1 MSATSVLQSLVDRPF
16 VRRGVDAALGRYA
29 QRRVS
34 YLDTVSAASL
44 QRATLLRLVRLAK
57 NTAFGRDHDFAKVR
71 SVEDYQARVPLRD
84 YETFWQQY
92 WQKPFPFLDNVTW
105 PTAIPYFALSS
116 GTTTGTTKYIP
127 ISPQML
133 ASNRRAATT
142 MLAFF
147 LSAHPRTPLFTG
159 RIFFLGGSTDLRDL
173 SAEAKNSKTNGILEN
188 GKAGHPS
195 VDFLFSWRHDKPVLA
210 GDLSGIAT
218 REVSDI
224 IRPYTFPPLEVAL
237 ERDWEKKMFMLAEQS
252 AKLPITLIGGV
263 PSWLLVFFEKLK
275 QITGKA
281 TIADI
286 WPTLGLVVH
295 GGTKFDPYRTLFQQ
309 MIGSNAVHY
318 LDIFPASEGFLA
330 SEDPRYGLL
339 RLIPDNQIFF
349 EFVPVD
355 ELGKDKPA
363 RHTVANLEPGVQ
375 YAVLLTT
382 CAGLWSYILGDTV
395 CFEKR
400 DPPLFR
406 FTGRTKYF
414 LSAFGEHLIS
424 EEVERAVTMA
434 AEQTKATVVD
444 FHVGPLFPDSP
455 SVPGRHLYLIEFA
468 QRPADIAQFT
478 VSLDQ
483 ALCRINE
490 DYEAHRKGD
499 LTMLAPEVRLMPRGG
514 FAEWMRSKGKLGGQH
529 KVPRMDNTGAIT
541 RELCEWLK
549 NR

>member
-1 MSATSVLQSLVDRPF
+1 MSASSVLQRLVDKPF
-16 VRRGVDAALGRYA
+16 VRRGVDAVVGRYA
-29 QRRVS
+29 RRRVTH
-34 YLDTVSAASL
+34 LDDVSAASL
-44 QRATLLRLVRLAK
+44 QRATLLRLVRLAR
-57 NTAFGRDHDFAKVR
+57 NTKFGHDHDFARIR
-71 SVEDYQARVPLRD
+71 SVEDYQALVPPRD

-92 WQKPFPFLDNVTW
+92 WQKPFPFLYNVTW

-133 ASNRRAATT
+133 TSNRRAATT
-142 MLAFF
+142 MLSYLLA
-147 LSAHPRTPLFTG
+147 AHPKTPLFTG

-173 SAEAKNSKTNGILEN
+173 SAEERAKNTNGTITD
-188 GKAGHPS
+188 GRPS
-195 VDFLFSWRHDKPVLA
+195 YHGQPVLA
-210 GDLSGIAT
+210 GDLSAIAT

-224 IRPYTFPPLEVAL
+224 IRPFTFPPLEIAFI
-237 ERDWEKKMFMLAEQS
+237 RDWEKKMLLLAEQS
-252 AKLPITLIGGV
+252 AKLPVTLIGGV

-275 QITGKA
+275 QVTGKG
-281 TIADI
+281 TIAEV
-286 WPTLGLVVH
+286 WPTLKVVVH
-295 GGTKFDPYRTLFQQ
+295 GGTSFDPYRTLFTQV
-309 MIGSNAVHY
+309 IGNEAVHY
-318 LDIFPASEGFLA
+318 LDIYPSSEGFIA
-330 SEDPRYGLL
+330 TEDPRHGLL

-349 EFVPVD
+349 EFVPVE
-355 ELGKDKPA
+355 ELGKEKPT
-363 RHTVANLEPGVQ
+363 RHTVADLEPGVQ

-400 DPPLFR
+400 DPPLLR

-434 AEQTKATVVD
+434 AEQTQAAVVD

-455 SVPGRHLYLIEFA
+455 AAPGRHLYFMEFA
-468 QRPADIAQFT
+468 EEPNDLAEFT
-478 VSLDQ
+478 TDLDQ
-483 ALCRINE
+483 MLCRINE

-514 FAEWMRSKGKLGGQH
+514 FTQWMRSKGKLGGQH
-529 KVPRMDNTGAIT
+529 KVPRMDNSGTVT
-541 RELCEWLK
+541 KDLCEWLGGA
-549 NR
+549 RL

>member
-1 MSATSVLQSLVDRPF
+1 
-16 VRRGVDAALGRYA
+16 
-29 QRRVS
+29 
-34 YLDTVSAASL
+34 
-44 QRATLLRLVRLAK
+44 RLVRLAR
-57 NTAFGRDHDFAKVR
+57 NTSFGRDHDFARIR
-71 SVEDYQARVPLRD
+71 SVEDYRANVPPRD

-92 WQKPFPFLDNVTW
+92 WQKPFPFLANVTW
-105 PTAIPYFALSS
+105 PTHIPYFALSS

-142 MLAFF
+142 MLAFL
-147 LSAHPRTPLFTG
+147 LSAFPKTPLFTG

-173 SAEAKNSKTNGILEN
+173 SAEANVQSTNGTIK
-188 GKAGHPS
+188 KARVSALP
-195 VDFLFSWRHDKPVLA
+195 FLASHQAKPVLA
-210 GDLSGIAT
+210 GDLSAIAT
-218 REVSDI
+218 REVSDV
-224 IRPYTFPPLEVAL
+224 IRPYTFPTLELAL
-237 ERDWEKKMFMLAEQS
+237 IRDWEKKMLLLAEQS

-275 QITGKA
+275 QVTGKS
-281 TIADI
+281 TIAEV
-286 WPTLGLVVH
+286 WPTLNVVVH
-295 GGTKFDPYRTLFQQ
+295 GGTNFDPYRTLFAQT
-309 MIGSNAVHY
+309 IGNEAVHY
-318 LDIFPASEGFLA
+318 LDIFPASEGFIA
-330 SEDPRYGLL
+330 TEDPRHGLL

-349 EFVPVD
+349 EFVPVE
-355 ELGKDKPA
+355 ELGQSQPT
-363 RHTVANLEPGVQ
+363 RHTVADLEPGVQ

-400 DPPLFR
+400 DPPLLR

-434 AEQTKATVVD
+434 AEQTQAAVVD

-455 SVPGRHLYLIEFA
+455 SAPGRHLYFMEFA
-468 QRPADIAQFT
+468 QTPSDLAQFT
-478 VSLDQ
+478 TGLDQ

-514 FAEWMRSKGKLGGQH
+514 FTQWMRSKGKLGGQH
-529 KVPRMDNTGAIT
+529 KVPRMDNSGAVT
-541 RELCEWLK
+541 RDLCEWLK
-549 NR
+549 TSAL